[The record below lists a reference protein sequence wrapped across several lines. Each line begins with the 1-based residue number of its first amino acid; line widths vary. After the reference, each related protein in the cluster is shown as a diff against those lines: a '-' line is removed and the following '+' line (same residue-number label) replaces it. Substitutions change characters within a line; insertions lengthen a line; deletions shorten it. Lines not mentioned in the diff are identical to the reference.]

1 MKLATY
7 TRYWTIL
14 TFLALIITSLGSYF
28 AYIWVSDTV
37 KSFVVYKTAVILF
50 SSQQFYM
57 SIFLN
62 LGVIFFA
69 DLAYIYIKT
78 EYQTSI
84 IDIFNK
90 IVQWKKENVKEIF
103 EAYVE
108 NNTESNIELV
118 LNSNITSKAN
128 FAQATQ

>member
-1 MKLATY
+1 M
-7 TRYWTIL
+7 
-14 TFLALIITSLGSYF
+14 ITSLGSYF
-28 AYIWVSDTV
+28 AYIWISDSIQ
-37 KSFVVYKTAVILF
+37 SFAVYKTAVILF

-103 EAYVE
+103 EAYIDKK
-108 NNTESNIELV
+108 TESNIELV
-118 LNSNITSKAN
+118 INSNLTSKALI
-128 FAQATQ
+128 TQ

>member
-7 TRYWTIL
+7 TRYWTIFTIL
-14 TFLALIITSLGSYF
+14 TLVITSLGSYF
-28 AYIWVSDTV
+28 AYIWISDSV
-37 KSFVVYKTAVILF
+37 QSFAVYKTAVILF

-57 SIFLN
+57 SILLN

-90 IVQWKKENVKEIF
+90 IVQWKKEDVEEIF

-108 NNTESNIELV
+108 NKSESHIELV
-118 LNSNITSKAN
+118 VNSRNSPKSKPLVSE
-128 FAQATQ
+128 